1 MWFQVFTPPTYQSFY
16 FHGHCVCVTHYLF
29 SFTIIS
35 LCSQN
40 IAPLSTPPCPFF
52 SLYHLLSLILVVHLF
67 TPPNYWTPYNHVVKS
82 LFLGFKRVWHTWKK
96 CVIKMFYLI
105 LRKHAL
111 FYNKFLK
118 CFEICWFHGGRNLYL
133 HKWND

>member
-1 MWFQVFTPPTYQSFY
+1 MVPSLHTPHIPIFLLSWSL
-16 FHGHCVCVTHYLF
+16 CVCDPLLVFFHYHFLMFTKHCPPLNTPMSLLF
-29 SFTIIS
+29 
-35 LCSQN
+35 LYH
-40 IAPLSTPPCPFF
+40 F
-52 SLYHLLSLILVVHLF
+52 SLFNPPRLLF